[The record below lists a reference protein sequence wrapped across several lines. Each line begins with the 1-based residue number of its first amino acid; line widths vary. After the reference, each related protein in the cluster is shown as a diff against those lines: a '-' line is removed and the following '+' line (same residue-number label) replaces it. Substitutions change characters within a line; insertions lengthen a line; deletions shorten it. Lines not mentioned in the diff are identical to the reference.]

1 MPESNQYVP
10 AGSYLLTSK
19 DVEISINAIATRVDG
34 SHNPNAAVTYP
45 VSEAPNIGDIINE
58 NGNLVVGGGDGNKAN
73 STNQFGE
80 FVPAGSYQLTSTGLH
95 VTIQAMCQ
103 KIDGT
108 WMRSVPV
115 RFTTEDAAQLAD
127 ISNIDGQLTLAK
139 K

>member
-1 MPESNQYVP
+1 MAESNQYVP

-19 DVEISINAIATRVDG
+19 DVEVSINAISTCVDG
-34 SHNPNAAVTYP
+34 THNPNAAVTYP
-45 VSEAPNIGDIINE
+45 ATEAPSIGDIINE

-73 STNQFGE
+73 PTNQFGE
-80 FVPAGSYQLTSTGLH
+80 FVPAGSYQLTSIGIH
-95 VTIQAMCQ
+95 VTIQAKCQ

-108 WMRSVPV
+108 WVNSVPV

-127 ISNIDGQLTLAK
+127 ISNMDGQLTLAK